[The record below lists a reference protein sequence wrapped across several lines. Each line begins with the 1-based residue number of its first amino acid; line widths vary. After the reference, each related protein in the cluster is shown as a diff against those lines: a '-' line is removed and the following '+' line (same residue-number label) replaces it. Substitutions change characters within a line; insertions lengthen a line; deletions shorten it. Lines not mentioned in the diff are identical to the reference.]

1 MLDGRDMLGVRVEEG
16 DSVLH
21 ALNLVF
27 STGEWIYV
35 KDYSTLYEAPTST
48 SLLHVMLNRFK

>member
-1 MLDGRDMLGVRVEEG
+1 MLDGRDVLGVRIEEG

-27 STGEWIYV
+27 STGERIYA

>member
-1 MLDGRDMLGVRVEEG
+1 MLDGRDMFGVRVEEG
-16 DSVLH
+16 NSVLH

-27 STGEWIYV
+27 STGEWNRANN
-35 KDYSTLYEAPTST
+35 YSMLYEVPTCT

>member
-1 MLDGRDMLGVRVEEG
+1 MLDGRDVLGVRVEEG

-27 STGEWIYV
+27 STGEWIYAKRLQHV
-35 KDYSTLYEAPTST
+35 VRGTH
-48 SLLHVMLNRFK
+48 LHVPVARDVE